1 MVSCLAGRFSQTFR
15 SARHNVMTDCRRAC
29 AMVFD
34 AIAKAVTPAD
44 KIDPRG
50 VGPDFQMEMIKL
62 EEASNKVM
70 PLC

>member
-1 MVSCLAGRFSQTFR
+1 
-15 SARHNVMTDCRRAC
+15 
-29 AMVFD
+29 MVFD

-50 VGPDFQMEMIKL
+50 VGPDFQMEMMKL